1 MDLEQFAAEV
11 VGIPVP
17 FKEQG
22 RDRAGWDCWGIIVCA
37 YREVY
42 GIELPDLGEYY
53 DHARGSRRSLR
64 PCAASSLSTGGRLK
78 SPSQVTW

>member
-17 FKEQG
+17 FMEQG
-22 RDRAGWDCWGIIVCA
+22 RDRAGWDCWGVIVCA

-42 GIELPDLGEYY
+42 GIELPDLGEHY
-53 DHARGSRRSLR
+53 DHAELPTLAETRAPR
-64 PCAASSLSTGGRLK
+64 AA
-78 SPSQVTW
+78 